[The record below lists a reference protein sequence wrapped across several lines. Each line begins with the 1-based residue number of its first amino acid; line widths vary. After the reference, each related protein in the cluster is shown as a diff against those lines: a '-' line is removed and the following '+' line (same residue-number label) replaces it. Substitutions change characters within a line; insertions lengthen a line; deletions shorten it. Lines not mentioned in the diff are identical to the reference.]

1 MKTVWIY
8 ERGETLKVFTSDD
21 DARAWFKENDSE
33 GVAFEHE
40 VIQVIPAGS
49 ADKYGVPKATE

>member
-8 ERGETLKVFTSDD
+8 ERGETLKVFATDD
-21 DARAWFKENDSE
+21 DARAWFAKHDTE

-40 VIQVIPAGS
+40 VLD
-49 ADKYGVPKATE
+49 ADAVKAS

>member
-8 ERGETLKVFTSDD
+8 ERGETLKVFATDD
-21 DARAWFKENDSE
+21 AARAWFEKHDPE

-40 VIQVIPAGS
+40 VLTEDAV
-49 ADKYGVPKATE
+49 KAS